1 MGLDITAY
9 SKVEKVD
16 VEVDEDNYPVDESA
30 YDDYVRA
37 WAMGR
42 RGQHDQLED
51 GKFYSVDEAY
61 GFPAGSYGGYNQWR
75 EQLAKMAGYP
85 LTEYREDYST
95 RRMHAAACW
104 KGATGPFSELI
115 MFADN
120 QGVLGA
126 SVCAKLAKDF
136 AEHEAAARTFA
147 AAPEGDSDFIV
158 SYLDWKQAFEL
169 AADGGMVDFH

>member
-9 SKVEKVD
+9 SRVAIEND
-16 VEVDEDNYPVDESA
+16 AEVDEEGYPVEWRKFRKVWVNPDFPGRA
-30 YDDYVRA
+30 DDIKHGAIYSFTDKFSFRA
-37 WAMGR
+37 
-42 RGQHDQLED
+42 
-51 GKFYSVDEAY
+51 
-61 GFPAGSYGGYNQWR
+61 GGYGYYSQWR
-75 EQLAKMAGYP
+75 EQLAKVAGYP

-120 QGVLGA
+120 QGVLGS

-136 AEHEAAARTFA
+136 AEHEASARAFSA
-147 AAPEGDSDFIV
+147 DPEGDSDFIV
-158 SYLDWKQAFEL
+158 SYLEWKQAFEL